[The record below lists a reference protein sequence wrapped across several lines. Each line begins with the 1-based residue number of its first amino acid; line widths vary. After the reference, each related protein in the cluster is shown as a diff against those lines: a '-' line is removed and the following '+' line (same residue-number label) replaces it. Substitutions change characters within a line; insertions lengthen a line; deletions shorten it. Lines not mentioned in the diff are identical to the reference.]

1 MHAQGSDVIISLV
14 HEMTKPIEI
23 IGDINKALAHP
34 VRLRVVSML
43 RGGPLCVCQVTAVVR
58 LAASTVSAH
67 LAELKRAGIVME
79 QKSGRWVEYRLAA
92 EGLHVAI
99 LDAMWPSL
107 ESDPRVKADE
117 RILRELRKVSLEELC
132 QVDLDLRSLG
142 RPRLEKAVAASEE
155 MAP

>member
-1 MHAQGSDVIISLV
+1 
-14 HEMTKPIEI
+14 MTKSIEI
-23 IGDINKALAHP
+23 IGEISKALAHP
-34 VRLRVVSML
+34 ARLRIVSML

-67 LAELKRAGIVME
+67 LAELKRSGVVLE
-79 QKSGRWVEYRLAA
+79 QKSGRWVEYRLA
-92 EGLHVAI
+92 EDGPHVAI
-99 LDAMWPSL
+99 LAAMWPSL

-132 QVDLDLRSLG
+132 EVGLDLRSLG

-155 MAP
+155 IAS